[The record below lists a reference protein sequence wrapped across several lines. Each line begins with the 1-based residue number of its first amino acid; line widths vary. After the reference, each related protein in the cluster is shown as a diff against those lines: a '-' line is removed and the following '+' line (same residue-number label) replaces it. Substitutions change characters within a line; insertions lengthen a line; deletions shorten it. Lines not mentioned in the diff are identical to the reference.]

1 MMQAPPILLTEQ
13 ETLVRK
19 FKAKKTLLWF
29 GIISVV
35 MLFGALT
42 SAYIVRQ
49 AEGKWVQFDMPNM
62 FIASTVVILLSSIPM
77 QWAVVSARKNNQKNL
92 KLGLLLVSLL
102 GAAFV
107 VFQFFAWS
115 ELFSKGIAFAGQIK
129 DIKGEYTYIRAG
141 NESPS
146 DINAM
151 GNVAGSFLYVITAL
165 HVLHLLA
172 GIIVL
177 IIVFSHALKGKYSS
191 SNYNGIS
198 MCATYWHFLDAL
210 WVYLFFFLLYIR

>member
-1 MMQAPPILLTEQ
+1 MQAPPILLTQQ
-13 ETLVRK
+13 EELVQK
-19 FKAKKTLLWF
+19 IKAKKTLLWF
-29 GIISVV
+29 AIISVV

-49 AEGKWVQFDMPNM
+49 AEGKWVQFDMPNL
-62 FIASTVVILLSSIPM
+62 FFASTAVILLSSIPM
-77 QWAVVSARKNNQKNL
+77 HWAVVSARKNNQKNL

-107 VFQFFAWS
+107 VFQFLAWS

-129 DIKGEYTYIRAG
+129 DIKGDYTYVRAG

-146 DINAM
+146 DIAAM

-191 SNYNGIS
+191 NNYGGIS